1 MSVTEEDGGIDRVYD
16 VVLGLRGRDVSIAD
30 HGYVLATSR
39 VCCHRHL
46 AATTTT
52 TTTVAVAAAV
62 S

>member
-1 MSVTEEDGGIDRVYD
+1 MRVDEENGDSDRVYD
-16 VVLGLRGRDVSIAD
+16 VVLGLRGRDVGVAD

-46 AATTTT
+46 AATTTIT
-52 TTTVAVAAAV
+52 AAVAAV